1 MPDIDP
7 NVADGLLDV
16 PVPEDTEPKEPQ
28 APQEPQEPKAP
39 AEPEPKAP

>member
-16 PVPEDTEPKEPQ
+16 PVVPADTGPKEPQ
-28 APQEPQEPKAP
+28 APQEPQEPRLS
-39 AEPEPKAP
+39 